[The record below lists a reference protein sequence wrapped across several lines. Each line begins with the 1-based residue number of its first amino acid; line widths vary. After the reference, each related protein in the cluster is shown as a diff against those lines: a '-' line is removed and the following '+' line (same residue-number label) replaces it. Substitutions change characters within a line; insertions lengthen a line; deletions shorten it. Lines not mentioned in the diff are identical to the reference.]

1 MRILVSTILYSTRM
15 LAATFYL
22 LAGVG
27 GILGKTVDFQEQID
41 KLVLSSDPRFSV
53 NY

>member
-41 KLVLSSDPRFSV
+41 KLACLRSEIFS
-53 NY
+53 